1 MKQRKM
7 TFDDNEGRPKKVD
20 DKGYD
25 EDSESGGPS
34 FSGDQSS
41 CMQTVVQMKSPTKS
55 RSPLK

>member
-1 MKQRKM
+1 M

-34 FSGDQSS
+34 LSGDQSS
-41 CMQTVVQMKSPTKS
+41 CMQTVV
-55 RSPLK
+55 